1 MYRHC
6 DGYPE
11 SVLPALEPIISEIK
25 QFDTRKGDVFA
36 AYVAEKIES
45 IEETYFIM
53 GNRFQKT
60 YKPFQYTTDIHGD
73 IEWLYTLNVHT
84 GELEYE
90 KVA

>member
-25 QFDTRKGDVFA
+25 RHPNYNA
-36 AYVAEKIES
+36 LCSYIAEKIEN

-53 GNRFQKT
+53 GNQKT

-73 IEWLYTLNVHT
+73 IEWLYTLNVHN

-90 KVA
+90 KMR